1 MENKKHIFS
10 SLSGG
15 ETNIN
20 NGIYSNQFNNKFLN
34 LPTLFKKTPS
44 FLSENKRHSS
54 TIGIKNFNHDLIKLP
69 KLVHDTIKQ
78 YELHPYRQLN
88 LKIIG
93 EDIKQKLFE
102 MNKKDNEYVSTI
114 RKSFTSKDPNNFIK
128 KNNKKFNLT
137 EQNKNVLKE
146 EKEEQYNNVETIKLC
161 LEIPQKIPNRKKKK
175 MTSKIIRDRRLN
187 RAKNLYDSIDDDES
201 GDEGDDYIINP
212 ETGIIAFFDFLIFA
226 FFLYYFIFTTV
237 NLCKEKCFCPLN
249 KSGIKFSDVLLF
261 VNDILNI
268 LDLILSFFRGYYNY
282 NYKLITTH
290 KLVLNNYL
298 RHDFIF
304 DLLSAIPISS
314 IIEYTCLKRGYYGQC
329 FKYEMPNKFL
339 LLKLCSLLK
348 ATKIKK
354 ILGHKKNQALDR
366 FIEKISE
373 NYAIE
378 RAFIILIHALKYIG
392 IFHFF
397 VCLHIFIGNHSYSN
411 WLILTDA
418 VNESF
423 FHIYVQSL
431 YFIITTLTTVG
442 YGDIVCKSLLERIF
456 QIIILAIGSVLYPY
470 VVSLIGNFIKND
482 SSAKIKHNNDLALLE
497 NIRRTYP
504 NLSFKLYNKIYKYLE
519 NKSCSFEKYDVN
531 SLIETLPFTLKN
543 NILFTMYKSSISNFK
558 FFKNNNN
565 SVFIAEVLNNFIPS
579 ISKKNDFLVYEGEM
593 LEEIIFLKDGKIS
606 FNAAINMENP
616 LKSIN
621 KYFFE
626 SFAAFTTAEEK
637 KLLNENISIKSNVS
651 TAGEI
656 TYDKAKNQ
664 LNNAFKNIDEEKNVE
679 EKSQFKIQTNIK
691 KETFDFDIKG
701 GAIINDEGNYQYLR
715 ILDIRKNEH
724 FGQVF
729 MTLNKPCPLSL
740 QVKSKMAE
748 LFLLKKEHAVN
759 LSKSYPNIWRKIY
772 GREFHNLRKIK
783 QYTFI
788 ALKKYMEINDL
799 LLMNNIDIDD
809 FKLTNNLS
817 SFDINLF
824 DKSGIVD
831 KSIRKSN
838 IHKSFLSKKEEL
850 GKNNTLNYVY
860 DKKVKKLNLDKIK
873 VNIKSKMNK
882 KFDVKRNSTFDNQK
896 NITQS
901 NSNSLN
907 LKSGSFFSSNYN
919 SNKTGNNKNIVNNVS
934 NFQANLKL
942 IKYNNEKKNE
952 EKKEK
957 LKNLKLFLI
966 EYKKSLMNN
975 ENQKE
980 EKSYRSNNEN
990 NNLSIPK
997 VPIKKSCLKKRS
1009 PETTKYNKLIIKSNK
1024 SIKSLN
1030 KNVAF
1035 DLGSNKE
1042 DNSNNKNNINEKL
1055 LKNLNDICEKE
1066 TNFSFCSMEEK
1077 NNSKFKELSVFKN
1090 SDFAIISSYPNLNEI
1105 TKGKYHKDINFQK
1118 KLKYILKN
1126 YYKYKNMKKESNMN
1140 INNSN
1145 VQETLFP
1152 SDLENS
1158 LNSAEFD
1165 KKNHKIKL
1173 RKKKQFSKSHKVK
1186 TFEKEK
1192 YSSFSG
1198 TNKLNKM
1205 NNRKKIIDEIKF
1217 NRTEIRNRNNL
1228 ATKKFSTDD
1237 LEIYNNLEI
1246 VSTLKIENKNIS
1258 DNPSK
1263 SISDLNSV
1271 KANKNLDSSSD
1282 KKSAKKDY
1290 DDNSNK
1296 NFVNKNIKVDS
1307 KIDNDK
1313 DKRNNKSNNHSNQKT
1328 DYSIYKKRKKKNS
1341 SKSRCD
1347 DKDKELINKM
1357 LGIKIPNNKNTNNII
1372 TTSSNLKDN
1381 KNDFNSVEK
1390 IKNIENVSIYNI
1402 IQKNINKNFNIIDKN
1417 EKDSSRNNKKS
1428 LCYIM

>member
-10 SLSGG
+10 TLS
-15 ETNIN
+15 
-20 NGIYSNQFNNKFLN
+20 SNQVNNKFLN

-54 TIGIKNFNHDLIKLP
+54 EIGIKNFNHDLNKFP

-102 MNKKDNEYVSTI
+102 MNKKDNEYISII
-114 RKSFTSKDPNNFIK
+114 RKSFTSKDPNNFNK
-128 KNNKKFNLT
+128 RNNKKFNLT
-137 EQNKNVLKE
+137 EQNKNALKE
-146 EKEEQYNNVETIKLC
+146 EKDEQYTNNETFKIC
-161 LEIPQKIPNRKKKK
+161 LEIPQKINNRKKKK
-175 MTSKIIRDRRLN
+175 LTSKIIRDRRLN

-212 ETGIIAFFDFLIFA
+212 ETKIVAFFDFLIFA
-226 FFLYYFIFTTV
+226 FFLYYFIYTTF

-249 KSGIKFSDVLLF
+249 KSTIQFSDFVLF
-261 VNDILNI
+261 VNDILCI

-282 NYKLITTH
+282 NYKLIKTH
-290 KLVLNNYL
+290 KLILNNYL
-298 RHDFIF
+298 RHDLIF
-304 DLLSAIPISS
+304 DLLSAIPIFS
-314 IIEYTCLKRGYYGQC
+314 IIKYTCLKGGYYGQC
-329 FKYEMPNKFL
+329 FKYEMHNKFH

-354 ILGHKKNQALDR
+354 ILGHKTNQALDR

-378 RAFIILIHALKYIG
+378 RAFIIFIQALKYIG

-411 WLILTDA
+411 WIILTEA
-418 VNESF
+418 ENEPF
-423 FHIYVQSL
+423 FDIYVQSL

-482 SSAKIKHNNDLALLE
+482 SSAKIKQNNDLALLE

-504 NLSFKLYNKIYKYLE
+504 NLSFKLYNKIYKYIE
-519 NKSCSFEKYDVN
+519 NKSCSLEKYEVN

-543 NILFTMYKSSISNFK
+543 NILFTMYKNSISNFK

-579 ISKKNDFLVYEGEM
+579 ISKKNEFLVYEGEM

-626 SFAAFTTAEEK
+626 SFSAFTTAEEK
-637 KLLNENISIKSNVS
+637 KLLSENISIKSNVS

-715 ILDIRKNEH
+715 ILDIKKNEH
-724 FGQVF
+724 FGPVF

-748 LFLLKKEHAVN
+748 FFLLKKEHALN

-788 ALKKYMEINDL
+788 ELKKYMEINDL
-799 LLMNNIDIDD
+799 LMFNNFDD
-809 FKLTNNLS
+809 FKMTNNLS
-817 SFDINLF
+817 SFDINILE
-824 DKSGIVD
+824 KSGFID

-838 IHKSFLSKKEEL
+838 IHKSILSKKEEL

-882 KFDVKRNSTFDNQK
+882 KFDVKRNSTFDHQK
-896 NITQS
+896 NMSQS

-907 LKSGSFFSSNYN
+907 LKSGSFFSSNFN
-919 SNKTGNNKNIVNNVS
+919 SNKNGIQNNNNNTNNIS
-934 NFQANLKL
+934 NFQINLKL
-942 IKYNNEKKNE
+942 VKDKNEKNNE
-952 EKKEK
+952 EKKKK

-966 EYKKSLMNN
+966 EYKNSLMNN

-990 NNLSIPK
+990 NNPSIPK
-997 VPIKKSCLKKRS
+997 IQIKKSCLKKKS
-1009 PETTKYNKLIIKSNK
+1009 PENLSYNKIIIKSNK
-1024 SIKSLN
+1024 SIKSIN

-1035 DLGSNKE
+1035 DLGSNK
-1042 DNSNNKNNINEKL
+1042 DGNLNNKININEKL
-1055 LKNLNDICEKE
+1055 LKNLNDICEQE
-1066 TNFSFCSMEEK
+1066 TNFSFCSIGEET
-1077 NNSKFKELSVFKN
+1077 NLKFKELSIVKN
-1090 SDFAIISSYPNLNEI
+1090 QDFEIVSSYPNLNEI

-1118 KLKYILKN
+1118 KMKYILKN
-1126 YYKYKNMKKESNMN
+1126 YYVYKNMKKESN

-1145 VQETLFP
+1145 LQETLFP
-1152 SDLENS
+1152 SDFENS
-1158 LNSAEFD
+1158 LNFAEID
-1165 KKNHKIKL
+1165 KKKNKNNL

-1186 TFEKEK
+1186 TFDKEK
-1192 YSSFSG
+1192 YSSFYG

-1217 NRTEIRNRNNL
+1217 NRTEIRNINNL
-1228 ATKKFSTDD
+1228 KSKKLSNDE

-1246 VSTLKIENKNIS
+1246 VSTLKLENKNLS

-1263 SISDLNSV
+1263 EIYDSNSSI
-1271 KANKNLDSSSD
+1271 KANKSLDSASYKNSE
-1282 KKSAKKDY
+1282 KGNY

-1296 NFVNKNIKVDS
+1296 NFINKNKKVDS
-1307 KIDNDK
+1307 KIERDIDK
-1313 DKRNNKSNNHSNQKT
+1313 GNNKSNNNSNKKI
-1328 DYSIYKKRKKKNS
+1328 DYSIYKKRKKKNR
-1341 SKSRCD
+1341 SKSKCD

-1357 LGIKIPNNKNTNNII
+1357 LGIKIPKNKNTNNII

-1428 LCYIM
+1428 FCCIM